1 MEENI
6 EVKDVQKTEYL
17 DKTGLD
23 MLWAKIKENAH
34 NQVEVERNRAVAK
47 ENSIIDTKADKSALD
62 NYVLNTALTALEQK
76 VTANTTAIEGKQD
89 AGKYIPYKEIEGGL
103 TYQLQDSYNIM
114 CQKGFST
121 TSSNYD
127 YAAINYNCI
136 KIAKG
141 RDYYTL
147 IDKKQI
153 EIQDGGYARAL
164 ISASSIS
171 SRDSNNDFNFSL
183 TRSGIELHNGDDN
196 HVLTSNASTID
207 ITEYAKKTDIPEVNT
222 SDFVNKTT
230 TDPQVINS
238 SLTINDKYFKIANNV
253 NNKDVF
259 ICDPEEAENKNVS
272 LSVNSASS
280 DNGVCLTPT
289 DLKFNKAN
297 TKSSIILENDSKDEY
312 KDGSVIEITAEDGN
326 PYILLTVGT
335 NGNHSSNSYLKI
347 TREGITKDLFGG
359 SDNTYFASDGTVN
372 DIYNTFNKRIVRS
385 FSKGVDTLI
394 DNKGLSV
401 SRYTDDVTNSIRI
414 TDSGISLEEPVS
426 VDNEST
432 NIGPDKVFATDGS
445 IANLTEYAKKSEIT
459 KVDTSDFVNKNA
471 DEAQIINSPLAF
483 TSEVVIASDMED
495 ENTDYIAL
503 SPTKLQFS
511 ENNYTS
517 SIELNGKDTDVN
529 AECSIEINAD
539 HGNPL
544 IRLHSGI
551 TGNGNDESA
560 LEITN
565 SGISIS
571 NSQNENIGPDKVF
584 ATNGSVADLA
594 QYVKKSEITA
604 DGNVNDVQ
612 VNGVSVVENKIA
624 NIKPSTKESLGV
636 VKVGDGLNV
645 TDGVI
650 SVSAGNYLTYD
661 SVVNEQYFI
670 SPHKTFVFTGRND
683 QDSDLSIG
691 NDHVIVG
698 SNNARMYSKM
708 LDNYIELRADKNALN
723 ISCANITGN
732 EYKGDDPTPY
742 QQFVLNK
749 QGVWLYGGDG
759 NHVLTSNASTID
771 ITQYALKSVYDEKI
785 AALEARIATLEAK
798 HTIQ

>member
-17 DKTGLD
+17 DKNGLD
-23 MLWAKIKENAH
+23 MLWAKVKENTN
-34 NQVEVERNRAVAK
+34 NQVEVEYNRAKAK
-47 ENSIIDTKADKSALD
+47 EDSLSQEIASVKPDEGKSYIQAKLTDKEQDGDSCYYDVAGDISFKSEYSDSYSGPITNINKNGIDINFDNEPTFGSTGSLKAKLNSNYNITMQGIGRLLHDTRDTFNEVSMQLLD
-62 NYVLNTALTALEQK
+62 NVDTTY
-76 VTANTTAIEGKQD
+76 AN
-89 AGKYIPYKEIEGGL
+89 
-103 TYQLQDSYNIM
+103 
-114 CQKGFST
+114 
-121 TSSNYD
+121 SSNG
-127 YAAINYNCI
+127 NSM
-136 KIAKG
+136 
-141 RDYYTL
+141 
-147 IDKKQI
+147 
-153 EIQDGGYARAL
+153 L
-164 ISASSIS
+164 ISQ
-171 SRDSNNDFNFSL
+171 L
-183 TRSGIELHNGDDN
+183 GIFYTSQSYA
-196 HVLTSNASTID
+196 LTSNDLLTGHGSYKTIGTD
-207 ITEYAKKTDIPEVNT
+207 IAPLENGKVPEEYLDLSQYAKKTDIPEVGT
-222 SDFVNKTT
+222 SDFV
-230 TDPQVINS
+230 S
-238 SLTINDKYFKIANNV
+238 
-253 NNKDVF
+253 
-259 ICDPEEAENKNVS
+259 
-272 LSVNSASS
+272 
-280 DNGVCLTPT
+280 
-289 DLKFNKAN
+289 
-297 TKSSIILENDSKDEY
+297 
-312 KDGSVIEITAEDGN
+312 
-326 PYILLTVGT
+326 
-335 NGNHSSNSYLKI
+335 
-347 TREGITKDLFGG
+347 
-359 SDNTYFASDGTVN
+359 
-372 DIYNTFNKRIVRS
+372 
-385 FSKGVDTLI
+385 
-394 DNKGLSV
+394 
-401 SRYTDDVTNSIRI
+401 
-414 TDSGISLEEPVS
+414 
-426 VDNEST
+426 
-432 NIGPDKVFATDGS
+432 
-445 IANLTEYAKKSEIT
+445 
-459 KVDTSDFVNKNA
+459 KNA

-691 NDHVIVG
+691 NDHVIVS

-785 AALEARIATLEAK
+785 AALEARIAALEAK
-798 HTIQ
+798 HVEV